1 MEPGCS
7 VRSPRA
13 ALAGGRLRLS
23 VQRLQAEAEVSGFRA
38 EVLEKVIHLLHLLG
52 TIQTHP
58 FLRGKLALKG
68 GTALNLFL
76 FDVPRLSVDIDL
88 NYVGAGSR
96 EEMMAQRAKLED
108 ALGAVFARE
117 GFMVG
122 RIPADHAGGRW
133 ALRYQ
138 SALGTGGNLEV
149 DLNYMFRVPLW
160 PLAPRDS
167 CSIGSLRASGIPLLD
182 IHELAAGKF
191 AALLARM
198 ASRDLYD
205 AHRLLTQCQFERDRL
220 RVAFVVYGGINRKDW
235 RTVSRDDVRAAPSE
249 VRNQLAPTLR
259 RDAIDGQTDTWVA
272 RMVAECRDGL
282 QAVLPLQEPE
292 REFLD
297 RLLDHGEVEPA
308 LLTGDPG
315 LAERIRRHPGLEWK
329 AQNVRQFKTGK
340 P

>member
-1 MEPGCS
+1 MRIS
-7 VRSPRA
+7 I
-13 ALAGGRLRLS
+13 
-23 VQRLQAEAEVSGFRA
+23 QRLQAEAEATGFRA
-38 EVLEKVIHLLHLLG
+38 EILEKVLHLLHLLG

-88 NYVGAGSR
+88 NYVGAASR
-96 EEMMAQRAKLED
+96 EEMLAQRTKLED
-108 ALGAVFARE
+108 ALGAVFTRE
-117 GFMVG
+117 GFTVG

-160 PLAPRDS
+160 PLALLNS
-167 CSIGSLRASGIPLLD
+167 HSIGTVQAAGIPLLD

-191 AALLARM
+191 AALLARA

-220 RVAFVVYGGINRKDW
+220 RVAFVVYGAINRKDW
-235 RTVSRDDVRAAPSE
+235 RTVSLDDVKATPAE
-249 VRNQLAPTLR
+249 VRHQLAPTLR
-259 RDAIDGQTDTWVA
+259 RDAIAGAERTDAWVA
-272 RMVAECRDGL
+272 RLVAECRDGL
-282 QAVLPLQEPE
+282 AALLPLNDGE

-297 RLLDHGEVEPA
+297 RLLDHGEVEPT
-308 LLTGDPG
+308 LLTGDAG
-315 LAERIRRHPGLEWK
+315 LATRIRRHPGLEWK
-329 AQNVRQFKTGK
+329 AQNVRRLKGGK